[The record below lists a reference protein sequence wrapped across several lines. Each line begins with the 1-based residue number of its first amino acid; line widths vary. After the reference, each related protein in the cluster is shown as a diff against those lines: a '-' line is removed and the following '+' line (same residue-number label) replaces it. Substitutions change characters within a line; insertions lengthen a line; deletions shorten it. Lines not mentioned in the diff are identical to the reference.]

1 MNKLLYIFLFA
12 SLFFV
17 ACSSEDVPDNPQNN
31 DKQIELRLDIKNFV
45 GETKTKAGFDATVA
59 EEQIDNL
66 YLFIEKGSTWHKF
79 YISEPTFMGG
89 IWEKAN
95 NKILLSL
102 PPADV
107 GTANVYVV
115 ANAGSGTLDGITSA
129 ALLNAYA
136 IETANPWSENIK
148 APLIMSGSV
157 SNHNFA
163 TTPTLNAVPLTRAV
177 AKVEVVVTLSQ
188 QYQST
193 PSVTNPNDAND
204 VRDQYKYEFKNFD
217 KNTYLF
223 KPTSKPNSL
232 TNKAWTVFDANFDD
246 GLSAY
251 VLDNDGKV
259 TTLKFT
265 TYINERETGA
275 ETTIN
280 VALPFWDNGAPP
292 PSFEGEELPIKLPVE
307 IKRNH
312 YYKVAVQM

>member
-12 SLFFV
+12 SLYFV
-17 ACSSEDVPDNPQNN
+17 ACSSEDVPENPQNN
-31 DKQIELRLDIKNFV
+31 DKQIELILNVKNFV
-45 GETKTKAGFDATVA
+45 GENKTKAGFDATAA
-59 EEQIDNL
+59 EEQIDNIN
-66 YLFIEKGSTWHKF
+66 LFIESGSTWHKY
-79 YISEPTFMGG
+79 YIASTTFAGG

-95 NKILLSL
+95 DKILLSL
-102 PPADV
+102 TPASV

-115 ANAGSGTLDGITSA
+115 ANAGNTLGGINSA
-129 ALLNAYA
+129 VDLKAYA
-136 IETANPWSENIK
+136 INNASPWSDNITT
-148 APLIMSGSV
+148 PLIMSGSV
-157 SNHNFA
+157 LNHNFT

-177 AKVEVVVTLSQ
+177 AKVEVEVTLSQ

-193 PSVTNPNDAND
+193 PTVTNPYDASD

-217 KNTYLF
+217 TNTYLF
-223 KPTSKPNSL
+223 KPTSKTNSL
-232 TNKAWTVFDANFDD
+232 ADKTWTVFDANFGDK
-246 GLSAY
+246 LSAY
-251 VLDNDGKV
+251 ELSSGKV
-259 TTLKFT
+259 TTLKFI
-265 TYINERETGA
+265 TYINERDTGA

>member
-45 GETKTKAGFDATVA
+45 GENKTKAGFDATA
-59 EEQIDNL
+59 DEKQIDNL
-66 YLFIEKGSTWHKF
+66 YLFIESGSTWHKF
-79 YISEPTFMGG
+79 YISGPTFTGG

-102 PPADV
+102 TPASV

-115 ANAGSGTLDGITSA
+115 ANAGNTLGGINSA
-129 ALLNAYA
+129 VDLKAYA
-136 IETANPWSENIK
+136 INNASPWSDNITT
-148 APLIMSGSV
+148 PLIMSGSV
-157 SNHNFA
+157 LNHNFT
-163 TTPTLNAVPLTRAV
+163 TTPTLSAVPLTRAV
-177 AKVEVVVTLSQ
+177 AKVEVEVTLSQ

-193 PSVTNPNDAND
+193 PTVTNPYDASD

-217 KNTYLF
+217 TNTYLF
-223 KPTSKPNSL
+223 KPTSKTNSL
-232 TNKAWTVFDANFDD
+232 ADKTWTVFDANFGDK
-246 GLSAY
+246 LSAY
-251 VLDNDGKV
+251 ELSSGKV

-265 TYINERETGA
+265 TYINERDTGA